1 MFLDYM
7 EPIRNVPE
15 HLPSDVTVRF
25 GPVFAYAMPKA
36 FWNDIRWPALK
47 KYEVCGPQI

>member
-1 MFLDYM
+1 MFLNEM

-25 GPVFAYAMPKA
+25 GPVFAYTMPKV
-36 FWNDIRWPALK
+36 FWSDIRRPALK
-47 KYEVCGPQI
+47 MYEVCSPQT